1 MSRPHAIPVNEVARA
16 IQLNFVTPSAQGD
29 DQLDFEMNLTCSGGI
44 GELAIVIHD
53 IVGIFLK
60 EERRLACWVTA
71 HLDCVIRVIATDAV
85 DSVHREYRIGVPYSK
100 KNGAWWSEDELVWH
114 GFLVGCQNGW
124 TDSLMLCAPFDE
136 LWVWYHSPAS
146 AVDQN
151 RSRRGW
157 I

>member
-1 MSRPHAIPVNEVARA
+1 
-16 IQLNFVTPSAQGD
+16 
-29 DQLDFEMNLTCSGGI
+29 MNLTCSGGI
-44 GELAIVIHD
+44 GELAIVIQD

-85 DSVHREYRIGVPYSK
+85 DSVHWEYRIGLPYSK
-100 KNGAWWSEDELVWH
+100 KNWTWWSEDELLWH
-114 GFLVGCQNGW
+114 GFFVVLEMLHQQLN
-124 TDSLMLCAPFDE
+124 SLYATFDE
-136 LWVWYHSPAS
+136 LWVWYHSPTS
-146 AVDQN
+146 AVDRN